1 MAQLSIRDKDYRPNQ
16 YLNPMLISG
25 GREPDM
31 DSSPYRIFDKT
42 NPEHPDYEGNKDDDG
57 PEYEQ
62 LRIPTVKGKKNKSM
76 TIANLAPKDF
86 IPFSPATRDNDG
98 FAMPYIRTPA
108 IRQMELDHFIK
119 FIQETSGNNDFVQRN
134 TPMKI
139 AGVPFLKTVGDGNI
153 VTDEEYEA
161 ALKQIKQITNPLA
174 RQLAESR
181 LVDQRYL
188 GLDPV

>member
-16 YLNPMLISG
+16 YINPMLISG
-25 GREPDM
+25 GREANPEDR
-31 DSSPYRIFDKT
+31 PYRIFDK
-42 NPEHPDYEGNKDDDG
+42 NDPEHPDYEGNKDDDG

-62 LRIPTVKGKKNKSM
+62 LSLPLVKGKKNKGM
-76 TIANLAPKDF
+76 RIANLRPQDF

-98 FAMPYIRTPA
+98 FAMPYLRTPA

-119 FIQETSGNNDFVQRN
+119 FIRETSGNNDFVKRN

-161 ALKQIKQITNPLA
+161 GMKQIKQITNPLA
-174 RQLAESR
+174 RQLAEQR

>member
-25 GREPDM
+25 GREANPEDR
-31 DSSPYRIFDKT
+31 PYRIFDK
-42 NPEHPDYEGNKDDDG
+42 NDPEHPDYDGDKDDG

-62 LRIPTVKGKKNKSM
+62 LSLPLVKGKKNKSM
-76 TIANLAPKDF
+76 RIANLRPQDF

-98 FAMPYIRTPA
+98 FAMPYLRTPE

-119 FIQETSGNNDFVQRN
+119 FIQKTSGNNDFVKRN

-153 VTDEEYEA
+153 VTDEEYDA
-161 ALKQIKQITNPLA
+161 AMKQIKQITNPLA
-174 RQLAESR
+174 RQLAEQR